1 MGGRGRS
8 EWNGGRLCAKSVL
21 GVSAFSHAF
30 GGKMK
35 TWQADRMCVEKFACT
50 FVGLWEDFCVVL
62 FNCSIEPFK
71 VFFGYERFPFLE
83 QARARTES
91 TKESPCSSR

>member
-30 GGKMK
+30 RGEDENVAGGSYVRGKICLYFCWLMG
-35 TWQADRMCVEKFACT
+35 
-50 FVGLWEDFCVVL
+50 GLL
-62 FNCSIEPFK
+62 CSLINLLHRA
-71 VFFGYERFPFLE
+71 VRGFFRVRKISFL
-83 QARARTES
+83 RG
-91 TKESPCSSR
+91 